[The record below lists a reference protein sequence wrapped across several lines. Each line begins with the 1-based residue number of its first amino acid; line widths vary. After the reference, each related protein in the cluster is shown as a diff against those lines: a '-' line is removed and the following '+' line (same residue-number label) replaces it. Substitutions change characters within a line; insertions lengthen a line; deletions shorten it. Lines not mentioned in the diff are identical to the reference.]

1 MKLLVTGIT
10 GFLGSH
16 LAEDLVEEG
25 HEVTGL
31 IRNTSDLSRLDSIRD
46 QIVLTEWSIHE
57 FEGVWFDII
66 IHVATDYGRDKE
78 FSDLLSVNLI
88 WPLQILDTLL
98 KTNPRINFIN
108 TDTFY
113 NKGNLNYDYL
123 GGYTHSK
130 RLLETALKTY
140 KNRVH
145 INMKLEHVFG
155 PRDNANKFVPSMIN
169 KIVTNQPEINLT
181 DGYQKRDFVYVK
193 DVTAAYLTVINHL
206 DEFED
211 GFQTIEVG
219 TSNTKTIRELLQLI
233 LSLIPDSKTK
243 LNWGVLTHRRGE
255 FKESKADIFKL
266 SELGWAP
273 RYSFL
278 DGVQQTVE
286 FYKSNKGLIN

>member
-46 QIVLTEWSIHE
+46 QLVLTEWSIAE
-57 FEGVWFDII
+57 FEEAWFDII
-66 IHVATDYGRDKE
+66 IHVATDYGRDKG
-78 FSDLLSVNLI
+78 FSDLLLVNLI
-88 WPLQILDTLL
+88 WPLQILDTLS
-98 KTNPRINFIN
+98 KTNPRISFIN

-113 NKGNLNYDYL
+113 NKGNLNYEYL
-123 GGYTHSK
+123 GGYTNSK
-130 RLLETALKTY
+130 HLLETALKTY

-145 INMKLEHVFG
+145 INMKLEHIYG
-155 PRDNANKFVPSMIN
+155 PRDSTSKFVPMMIN
-169 KIVTNQPEINLT
+169 KIITDEPEINLT

-193 DVTAAYLTVINHL
+193 DVTAAYLTIINRL

-211 GFQTIEVG
+211 GFHTIEVG
-219 TSNTKTIRELLQLI
+219 TANAKTIRELLQLI
-233 LSLIPDSKTK
+233 FSLVPNSKTK
-243 LNWGVLTHRRGE
+243 LNWGVLNQRKGE

-266 SELGWAP
+266 SELGWTP
-273 RYSFL
+273 LYSFL
-278 DGVQQTVE
+278 DGLQQTVE
-286 FYKSNKGLIN
+286 SYRSNKGFIK